1 MILDGNETA
10 DGNHA
15 TFDDLF
21 RRAGVQHAD
30 AVALVDPPDGERLT
44 GRAPLKLT
52 YTQADRAISALAAKL
67 RALGLQTD
75 TVVAIQLANTV
86 ESIIATLGVMRA
98 GMIAVPLPLLWRRQE
113 MVAALSGA
121 GAKAIITSTRI
132 GACAAAETAMQVAAE
147 LFPIRHICSFGRDLP
162 DGVVPLDDCLA
173 PGVDEFFQ
181 PAVRP
186 GDAAAHVAAITF
198 DVTADGLVPVMR
210 SQNELLA
217 AGFAAFQQ
225 GDMAQGGSIVSTI
238 PLGSFAGM
246 ALTVVPWLLAGGTL
260 ALAHGFEP
268 AVFDQQCRTYGANS
282 VVLPGPALGA
292 LAEAGLLGGSITT
305 ILALW
310 RAPEKLATAPPW
322 QRTATLV
329 DILSLGE
336 TGMRPARRGPNGLPA
351 PIPQGAVNG
360 ATGLTV
366 VGGYRF
372 RQSEVDAAVAAVDP
386 AAVIVALPD
395 ALLGQRLAG
404 SARDGAVLAA
414 GLQARGANA
423 LIAGA
428 FRPRAKAA

>member
-1 MILDGNETA
+1 MILEGTEA
-10 DGNHA
+10 AGGNHA

-21 RRAGVQHAD
+21 RRAGVQRAD
-30 AVALVDPPDGERLT
+30 ALALVDPPDGERLT

-75 TVVAIQLANTV
+75 TVVAIQLANSV
-86 ESIIATLGVMRA
+86 ESIIAMLGVMRA

-113 MVAALSGA
+113 IVAALSSA
-121 GAKAIITSTRI
+121 GAKAIVTATRI
-132 GACAAAETAMQVAAE
+132 GASAAAETAMQVAVE

-173 PGVDEFFQ
+173 PGADEFFQ

-186 GDAAAHVAAITF
+186 GDAAAHIAAITF
-198 DVTADGLVPVMR
+198 DVTADGLTPVMR

-268 AVFDQQCRTYGANS
+268 AVFEEQCRAHGANT

-310 RAPEKLATAPPW
+310 RAPEKLAAAPPW
-322 QRTATLV
+322 QRTAALV
-329 DILSLGE
+329 DIVSLGE
-336 TGMRPARRGPNGLPA
+336 TAMRPARRGPNGLPV
-351 PIPQGAVNG
+351 PIPQGAANS

-404 SARDGAVLAA
+404 SARDGATLAA
-414 GLQARGANA
+414 ELRARGVNA

-428 FRPRAKAA
+428 FRPRTKAA